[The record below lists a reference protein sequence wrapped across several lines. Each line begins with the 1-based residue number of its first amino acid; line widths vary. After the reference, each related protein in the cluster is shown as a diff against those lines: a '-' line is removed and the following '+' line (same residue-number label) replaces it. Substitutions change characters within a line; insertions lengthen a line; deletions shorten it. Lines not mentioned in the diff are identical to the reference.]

1 MKADLRKVPFLQPLT
16 DVQAA
21 QLADRGRQVPARAGE
36 VLFNKGD
43 SGDCMYAIL
52 AGSVQIYLDDREG
65 HKAVLGVLEAGDF
78 FGEMALLDGDSRSA
92 SAAAITDCELFRL
105 DRDAFLD
112 LLATSPAL
120 RSQLLIDLAQRIR
133 VTDERY
139 LQEEIARQTLRAD
152 IERERHRALAQMV
165 AGVAHE
171 VNTPLGIINTAAS
184 IMKRELT
191 SDTAVTLAA
200 APKAKALFED
210 LLETTDLMQRNITRA
225 HGLIQSFKTLSI
237 SEVADTK
244 ETLALPEVINE
255 ILALFSIQ
263 ARQAGLEVEFKND
276 LPPDQQSWVGFRG
289 VLSRVLLNLLTNVE
303 RYAYPAGTGGNVT
316 VGLTLQERLPAPSF
330 ALTVRDWGAGISAEH
345 LPRIFEPFFTTGR
358 GRGGAGLGLA
368 MVYNLVTAALH
379 GTIEATSVPGEGTTI
394 TVTFPQVVPA

>member
-1 MKADLRKVPFLQPLT
+1 VKADLRKVPFLQPLT